1 MTDDRFLRM
10 STPELE
16 RRWALVRGLIADRGL
31 DAVLTL
37 CSDDDMG
44 GYVRWL
50 TDGPVLPYRRGV
62 LFARDGAMAV
72 VEHGGQGAH
81 RAPHPGDAN
90 YRGITDIWG
99 VAEFPVVDYSLHYEA
114 EVVVAEIRRRDYRR
128 IALVG
133 AGNMP
138 HRFVSHIEEALSG
151 TVTFSDET
159 AAFDGFMVVK
169 SEEEQAAICRA
180 AALQD
185 ELMALA
191 LRTIRPGLLE
201 AELTATLRAHAQ
213 ARGAEGGIIL
223 AGSGPQGTFAPFKPI
238 ARQNRHIE
246 PGDVVA
252 LLVENSGPGGY
263 FTEIARNFVVGKAE
277 AVVAEAIRGGLQAV
291 PAGQSE
297 GAAALGLTYW
307 QTSLLIVVPQAL
319 RHAIP
324 AMANLFIGLFKDTSL
339 VGIVGLTD
347 LLLAA
352 KQALGDPQWRQ
363 FSLEGY
369 AFVALIYVAFCFFI
383 SRYSRSLEHRLR
395 REHH

>member
-10 STPELE
+10 STPELD
-16 RRWALVRGLIADRGL
+16 RRWALVRGLIADHGL

-277 AVVAEAIRGGLQAV
+277 AVVAEAV
-291 PAGQSE
+291 
-297 GAAALGLTYW
+297 AAATEMQQAIKKRFLPGTACADIFAAHNRDRAARGLPAEDRIFAHGQGYNLVERPLIRDDEPMQVAAGMNFAIHPTIADPRTVFAIMCDNYIVGPDGTG
-307 QTSLLIVVPQAL
+307 TSLHSTEQ
-319 RHAIP
+319 R
-324 AMANLFIGLFKDTSL
+324 LFE
-339 VGIVGLTD
+339 V
-347 LLLAA
+347 
-352 KQALGDPQWRQ
+352 
-363 FSLEGY
+363 
-369 AFVALIYVAFCFFI
+369 
-383 SRYSRSLEHRLR
+383 
-395 REHH
+395 